1 MSPRLPETCR
11 TSAQGARP
19 PQGTGR
25 AAADGMGTRSLSQ
38 GREAA
43 WALLSILM
51 GRIGE
56 GGTRGP
62 DMWSKHVVGGP
73 GRHRGMPK
81 RQERTRPASEPGCT
95 PPADLQRQ
103 SRAEPR
109 WPISNPRSRRARA
122 RRPVRSLYARRAVVP
137 AASRQE
143 TGGRRH
149 QLPAPCALRVKRP
162 CWALGGKQPPKA
174 IVTAWPPDGGN
185 VPSSR

>member
-1 MSPRLPETCR
+1 MSPWLPETCR

-62 DMWSKHVVGGP
+62 DTWSKHVGGP
-73 GRHRGMPK
+73 GRHLGVPK
-81 RQERTRPASEPGCT
+81 RQEQTRPSSELGRT
-95 PPADLQRQ
+95 PPADLQPEVPPGARPP
-103 SRAEPR
+103 SCALALRPPR
-109 WPISNPRSRRARA
+109 CRS
-122 RRPVRSLYARRAVVP
+122 

-149 QLPAPCALRVKRP
+149 QLPAPCALRGKRP

-174 IVTAWPPDGGN
+174 IVTAWPPDGGS